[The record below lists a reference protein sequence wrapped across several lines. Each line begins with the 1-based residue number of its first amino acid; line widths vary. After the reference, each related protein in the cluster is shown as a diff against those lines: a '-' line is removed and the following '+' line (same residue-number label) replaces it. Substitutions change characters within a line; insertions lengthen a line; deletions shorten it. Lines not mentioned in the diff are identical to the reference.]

1 MRSGF
6 INSYRGSAKIPDYD
20 SRNRFGGAIFCM
32 NTDMQRR
39 QSVRITVLV
48 AMSFCLSAPIHS
60 QDKSGAG
67 LAQPEISAPKRIIDQ
82 SISETVYK
90 NGAGRFTL
98 TVPAGW
104 RSNDD
109 IVEPKFGIGGL
120 SSPDNEAQ
128 IEIQQI
134 PTEDSP
140 TAFAKKVDA
149 KGDSLFRGYRRLGE
163 SKLNVAGRS
172 CEVLT
177 FAWVQERKTAGEPIV
192 LRLVSRFV
200 LMPNG
205 YSIFVFN
212 LVTPEALVEKELPT
226 FEEIIESFHST
237 APANL
242 FEKPK

>member
-1 MRSGF
+1 
-6 INSYRGSAKIPDYD
+6 
-20 SRNRFGGAIFCM
+20 M
-32 NTDMQRR
+32 NTDIHRR
-39 QSVRITVLV
+39 QSVRVTVLV

-60 QDKSGAG
+60 QNKTAG
-67 LAQPEISAPKRIIDQ
+67 STPEISGPKRIVDQ
-82 SISETVYK
+82 SVSETIYK

-128 IEIQQI
+128 IDIQQI
-134 PTEDSP
+134 PTETDP
-140 TAFAKKVDA
+140 IEFAKKFDA
-149 KGDSLFRGYRRLGE
+149 KGDSLFRSYRRLSE

-177 FAWVQERKTAGEPIV
+177 FAWVQERKTAGETIV

-200 LMPNG
+200 LIPNG
-205 YSIFVFN
+205 YSIFVFK
-212 LVTPEALVEKELPT
+212 LLTPEAVAEKELPI
-226 FEEIIESFHST
+226 FEEIIKSFHST
-237 APANL
+237 APPNL
-242 FEKPK
+242 FDKPK